1 MVSTRFYTAIYVVL
15 FVFATLQ
22 VAVEEMGLVEGDT
35 YWMAF
40 GIIVVLSLIKALFVA
55 GYYQHLRMEPRSV
68 TALVAS
74 ALVVAL
80 ALTAA
85 AAYSIT

>member
-1 MVSTRFYTAIYVVL
+1 MVSTRFYAAIYVVL

-22 VAVEEMGLVEGDT
+22 VAVEEFGFLEQD
-35 YWMAF
+35 YWLAF
-40 GIIVVLSLIKALFVA
+40 WAIMVLSLIKALFVA

-68 TALVAS
+68 TALIAS
-74 ALVVAL
+74 AMLVVL
-80 ALTAA
+80 ALTGA